1 MKNKDKFVNEILY
14 SNSKII
20 ADDSLYQDVTMF
32 IDIQGE
38 EFFDE
43 STMIEIFEA
52 WDYFCER

>member
-20 ADDSLYQDVTMF
+20 ADDSLYQDVASF
-32 IDIQGE
+32 IENQGE
-38 EFFDE
+38 EYFDE
-43 STMIEIFEA
+43 STMTEIYGA